1 MEYAEDDY
9 LMISGIQRFQI
20 LQKTVGADP
29 YRATVG

>member
-9 LMISGIQRFQI
+9 LMISGSNTSDSV
-20 LQKTVGADP
+20 KTVGADP